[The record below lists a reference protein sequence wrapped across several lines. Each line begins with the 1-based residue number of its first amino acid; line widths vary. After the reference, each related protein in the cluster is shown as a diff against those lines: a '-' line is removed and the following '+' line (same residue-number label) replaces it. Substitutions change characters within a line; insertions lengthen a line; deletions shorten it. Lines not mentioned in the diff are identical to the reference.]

1 MYNFFFFFANIVSKP
16 FETNHDAVHTCI
28 YLNMHVERKLKKNI
42 YVIHMCIFN
51 HDNAQTA
58 LKLIE
63 FKFKI
68 IFCTLCRNDSCR
80 HGPNTSCEF
89 SGAMQHSSTL
99 RTIHK
104 KACSK
109 SRKGYHRCG
118 FGIMQSS
125 SG

>member
-1 MYNFFFFFANIVSKP
+1 
-16 FETNHDAVHTCI
+16 
-28 YLNMHVERKLKKNI
+28 
-42 YVIHMCIFN
+42 MCIFN

-68 IFCTLCRNDSCR
+68 IVCTLCRNDSCR